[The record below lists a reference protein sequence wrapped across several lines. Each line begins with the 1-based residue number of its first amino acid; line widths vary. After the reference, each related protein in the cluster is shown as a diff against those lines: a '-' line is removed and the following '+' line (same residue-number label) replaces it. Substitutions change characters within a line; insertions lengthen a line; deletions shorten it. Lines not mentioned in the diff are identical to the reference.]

1 MLKVITSEKTHK
13 IEFFP
18 EAPRPASRKPGS
30 RWWPLKFCALA
41 LVLAFTDSQAFDWP
55 TATADE
61 VGMDPAMLEQ
71 LDAAVRQG
79 QYGQVKSLLVLR
91 HGKLV
96 YEGYFR
102 GASAHDLQP
111 LYSVTKSWGGA
122 LVGLAIARGELE
134 GLDQPL
140 AEVFSQYAAVFNAA
154 PGKRDITIKDIL
166 TMRHGLAWDEWS
178 TSFTSPSNPV
188 KQMTQSAD
196 WWQFV
201 LSRPQT
207 SEPGS
212 VFRYSTGTSNLMG
225 ALIHSATG
233 LSAIEYSQQHLFGPL
248 EIHDF
253 HLEVDLSGSP
263 RGTGITNFQ
272 SGLTPT
278 GHGLWLKPRD
288 LAKLG
293 QLYLDGGLWQGERIL
308 PSKWIHDSWL
318 RYSDESTDPTQFSNG
333 SFYGLL
339 WWGGVFQTPEASLKG
354 YVAQGWAD
362 QFIIVVPQLDLVVV
376 SNAANGNHNGEDIV
390 DAVRSRIAPTTA
402 PDFDAVND
410 PGITGSWVS
419 PQLAHQG
426 FMLEVVP
433 TTGQVVIYWMTFE
446 PQTGK
451 QMWLFAVGQMHG
463 RRALLEF
470 LRPQDGVFGGS
481 QQADL
486 QPWGDVDLRFTSCTQ
501 ATMSFS
507 SPIAGVAGEITLR
520 RITPNVYC
528 QD

>member
-1 MLKVITSEKTHK
+1 MLKVTFAGLH
-13 IEFFP
+13 
-18 EAPRPASRKPGS
+18 
-30 RWWPLKFCALA
+30 LQLL
-41 LVLAFTDSQAFDWP
+41 LVLAAVLQATPGQCFEWP
-55 TATADE
+55 EAAPGD
-61 VGMDPAMLEQ
+61 VGMDPKMITE

-102 GASAHDLQP
+102 GTTVNDLQP
-111 LYSVTKSWGGA
+111 LYSVTKSWGA
-122 LVGLAIARGELE
+122 MLVGIAIARGELE

-140 AEVFSQYAAVFNAA
+140 ADVFTQYSSIFNTT
-154 PGKRDITIKDIL
+154 PGKRDITIKDVL

-178 TSFTSPSNPV
+178 TYFTDPANPV
-188 KQMTQSAD
+188 NQMTKAAD

-207 SEPGS
+207 AAPGS

-225 ALIHSATG
+225 GLIRAATG
-233 LSAIEYSQQHLFGPL
+233 LSAIDYSRQYLFAPM
-248 EIHDF
+248 EIEEF

-263 RGTGITNFQ
+263 RGTGITQFPP
-272 SGLTPT
+272 GLTPT

-293 QLYLDGGLWQGERIL
+293 QLYLDGGVWQGERLI
-308 PSKWIHDSWL
+308 PSKWIGDSWL
-318 RYSDESTDPTQFSNG
+318 AYSDSNSDPAVIGKGN
-333 SFYGLL
+333 FYGLQ
-339 WWGGVFQTPEASLKG
+339 WWGGTFQAPQGTLRG

-376 SNAANGNHNGEDIV
+376 SNASNGNFSGQDMV
-390 DAVRSRIAPTTA
+390 DAVRFRIVPGTE
-402 PDFDAVND
+402 PDFDPVND
-410 PGITGSWVS
+410 AGITGTWAS

-446 PQTGK
+446 PGTGQ
-451 QMWLFAVGQMHG
+451 QMWLFATGQMHN

-470 LRPQDGVFGGS
+470 LRPLDGVFGGS
-481 QQADL
+481 QDADL
-486 QPWGDVDLRFTSCTQ
+486 QSWGEVDLE
-501 ATMSFS
+501 FS
-507 SPIAGVAGEITLR
+507 SCSKASMTFHSPVAGVEGAINLN

-528 QD
+528 QDES